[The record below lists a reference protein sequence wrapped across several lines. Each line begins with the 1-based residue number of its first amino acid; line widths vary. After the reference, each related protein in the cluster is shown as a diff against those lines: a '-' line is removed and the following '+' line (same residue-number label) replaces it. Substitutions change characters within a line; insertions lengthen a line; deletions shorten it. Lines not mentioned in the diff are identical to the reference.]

1 MKLFFYFVPISILK
15 CTLLEKSLF
24 LTSLLQYLANN
35 MALLVQKVCGDFFV
49 RTCFFAASLRQSEI
63 ILHSFF
69 NHKRCEVSMA
79 LFKNYHLFVKFIE
92 NLYRKSLLKMASK
105 IGDRIKEMFL
115 MREFNQFSNFYLE
128 EQSIKYM
135 VREVEYE

>member
-1 MKLFFYFVPISILK
+1 
-15 CTLLEKSLF
+15 
-24 LTSLLQYLANN
+24 
-35 MALLVQKVCGDFFV
+35 
-49 RTCFFAASLRQSEI
+49 
-63 ILHSFF
+63 
-69 NHKRCEVSMA
+69 MA